1 MKRLNKIVL
10 FITVVIFMLPMTAC
24 AQRIKFLSS
33 AVVPAA
39 NGVVKVKQDSN
50 KNYQIKIQINNLAEP
65 KRLTPP
71 KEMYIV
77 WMVVDNNQPQN
88 IGKIEAGS
96 TFMSS
101 KLKAS
106 FQSVS
111 SAKPTKI
118 FITAENDP
126 TIQYSYSETILTTS
140 NF

>member
-1 MKRLNKIVL
+1 
-10 FITVVIFMLPMTAC
+10 MLPMTAC

-39 NGVVKVKQDSN
+39 NGVVKVKTDSN
-50 KNYQIKIQINNLAEP
+50 KNYQIKILINNLAEP
-65 KRLTPP
+65 QRLTPP
-71 KEMYIV
+71 KEMYVV
-77 WMVVDNNQPQN
+77 WMVTEDNQPQN
-88 IGKIEAGS
+88 IGKIEAS
-96 TFMSS
+96 TTFMSS

-111 SAKPTKI
+111 SVKPTKI

>member
-24 AQRIKFLSS
+24 AQRVKFLSS

-39 NGVVKVKQDSN
+39 NGVVKVKKDSN
-50 KNYQIKIQINNLAEP
+50 KNYQIKVFINNLAEP
-65 KRLTPP
+65 QRLTPP
-71 KEMYIV
+71 REMYLV
-77 WMVVDNNQPQN
+77 WMVTENNQPQN
-88 IGKIEAGS
+88 IGKIEATT

-111 SAKPTKI
+111 STKPTKI
-118 FITAENDP
+118 FLTAENDP

>member
-1 MKRLNKIVL
+1 MKRLYKILL
-10 FITVVIFMLPMTAC
+10 FITIVIFMLPMTSC

-39 NGVVKVKQDSN
+39 NGVVKVKKDSN
-50 KNYQIKIQINNLAEP
+50 KNYQIKVQINNLAEP
-65 KRLTPP
+65 QRLTPP
-71 KEMYIV
+71 REMYLV
-77 WMVVDNNQPQN
+77 WMVTENNQPQN
-88 IGKIEAGS
+88 LGKIEAAT

-118 FITAENDP
+118 FITAENDAS
-126 TIQYSYSETILTTS
+126 IQYTYSETILTTS

>member
-1 MKRLNKIVL
+1 MKKFNKIAL
-10 FITVVIFMLPMTAC
+10 FITVVIFMLPMSAC
-24 AQRIKFLSS
+24 AQRVKFLSS

-39 NGVVKVKQDSN
+39 NGVVKVKKDSN
-50 KNYQIKIQINNLAEP
+50 KNYQIKVLINNLAEP

-77 WMVVDNNQPQN
+77 WMVADDNQPQN

-111 SAKPTKI
+111 STKPTKI